1 MTNAKGDKEQGR
13 RAKGQ
18 ARGKKARARGQGKHK
33 PGIIESWEDFDE
45 LAMHEYLAAVEQD
58 FAEQLTEFE
67 KALRSEN

>member
-18 ARGKKARARGQGKHK
+18 ARGKKARGQGKHK

-67 KALRSEN
+67 KAFRSQN